1 MRTNNSFSII
11 TVIAFIFLTAIA
23 IMLPFAIIGLVGYVI
38 YKFVIWN
45 NRKKRLPEINKRYS
59 LFFDLRDRCKSNTD
73 FFIENG
79 NKEFRKDY
87 QKIYN
92 TLMYN
97 DNYWSNLIEQKEDK
111 EFYEMYNGL
120 NNAITYQVERLNNNL
135 LLNN

>member
-87 QKIYN
+87 QKIFN

>member
-11 TVIAFIFLTAIA
+11 TVIAFIFFTAIA